1 MNVFLIPSWYPSP
14 TRPISGIFVKEEA
27 QFIAELHPEI
37 SIVVSLH
44 GQDAFGLYL
53 KRPLSA
59 LGVLWDF
66 IKNGKVYKT
75 EQLPN
80 LWVINNPCLTWS
92 PRILEGNMR
101 GIIDAHKKNFRYA
114 MSHIG
119 KPDLIHAHVTY
130 PAGWIAMHLSKEF
143 GVPYLIKECMG
154 PFPFEIPMF
163 INNDGSLTRWIHE
176 PLENAAQVIAMSPS
190 LADSMAGFGFK
201 RPLVIPYPVD
211 DRRFTPV
218 PYVRKQKFHF
228 FTLCGLSP
236 EKGIPDLL
244 RAIPL
249 ALREVPNLCFKIGG
263 TGNEEEYK
271 QLSQMLGIEEL
282 VEWLGPVSREDA
294 PRYFSECDAFIMVSH
309 LETFGMVYAEAIASG
324 KPVIAT
330 RCGGAE
336 FIINNENGFLVDVGN
351 VEKIAEAMICM
362 YRNYDKFDN
371 KKIRQNFLT
380 RFSRGAIVEKLI
392 KCYED
397 ILGRVETKTST
408 L

>member
-14 TRPISGIFVKEEA
+14 SQPISGIFVKEEA

-44 GQDAFGLYL
+44 GQDAYALYL
-53 KRPLSA
+53 KRPLAILS
-59 LGVLWDF
+59 VLWSF
-66 IKNGKVYKT
+66 IWKGKGSKT

-80 LWVINNPCLTWS
+80 LSIINTPCLTWS
-92 PRILEGNMR
+92 PRLLEGNMG
-101 GIIDAHKKNFRYA
+101 GIIEAHKKNFRYV
-114 MSHIG
+114 MTHIG

-143 GVPYLIKECMG
+143 GVPYIIKECMG
-154 PFPFEIPMF
+154 PFPFAIPLF
-163 INNDGSLTRWIHE
+163 INDDGSLMRRIRE
-176 PLENAAQVIAMSPS
+176 PLENAAQVVVMSPS
-190 LADSMAGFGFK
+190 LADSMASFELK

-211 DRRFTPV
+211 DRRFAL
-218 PYVRKQKFHF
+218 VRHLRNKKFQF

-249 ALREVPNLCFKIGG
+249 ALRETPNMHFKIGG
-263 TGNEEEYK
+263 IGRDEEYK
-271 QLSQMLGIEEL
+271 QLSQMLGIADF

-294 PRYFSECDAFIMVSH
+294 PRYFSECDAFIMLSH
-309 LETFGMVYAEAIASG
+309 LETYGMVYAEAIASG

-351 VEKIAEAMICM
+351 IEQITEVIIDM
-362 YRNYDKFDN
+362 YRNYDKFDDN
-371 KKIRQNFLT
+371 LIRQGFLA
-380 RFSRGAIVEKLI
+380 RFSRCAIVEKLI
-392 KCYED
+392 KCYVD
-397 ILGRVETKTST
+397 ILGRV
-408 L
+408 

>member
-14 TRPISGIFVKEEA
+14 SQKISGIFVKEEA
-27 QFIAELHPEI
+27 QFIAELHSEV

-53 KRPLSA
+53 KRPLAA
-59 LGVLWDF
+59 LSVLWDF
-66 IKNGKVYKT
+66 IRNGRISKT

-80 LWVINNPCLTWS
+80 LWIINNPCLTWS
-92 PRILEGNMR
+92 PRLLEGNMG
-101 GIIDAHKKNFRYA
+101 GIIEAHKKNFRYA
-114 MSHIG
+114 MSHMG

-130 PAGWIAMHLSKEF
+130 PAGWIAMHLSKEY

-154 PFPFEIPMF
+154 PFPFARPLF
-163 INNDGSLTRWIHE
+163 INDDGSLTRRIRE
-176 PLENAAQVIAMSPS
+176 PLENATQVVAMSPS
-190 LADSMAGFGFK
+190 LADSMVNLGFK

-211 DRRFTPV
+211 DRRFAPV
-218 PYVRKQKFHF
+218 KYDRNQKFQF
-228 FTLCGLSP
+228 FTLCGLFP

-249 ALREVPNLCFKIGG
+249 ALREEPNLFFKIGG
-263 TGNEEEYK
+263 AGREEEYK
-271 QLSQMLGIEEL
+271 QLSQMLGVAEF

-294 PRYFSECDAFIMVSH
+294 PRYFSESDAFIMVSH

-336 FIINNENGFLVDVGN
+336 FIVNNENGFLVDVGN
-351 VEKIAEAMICM
+351 VEQIAEAMIDM
-362 YRNYDKFDN
+362 YRNYDKFDDN
-371 KKIRQNFLT
+371 LIRQGFIAK
-380 RFSRGAIVEKLI
+380 FSRCAIVEKLI

-397 ILGRVETKTST
+397 ILSQVQTKTGT